1 MSTTILTH
9 TIIEIFLKIIN
20 RLVIMTNSCQ
30 KCIELSAFYGAG
42 PKMSGFDAEGDLNS
56 GGDQGAGDEADAAE
70 RRKMR
75 KRTAGGA
82 TPG

>member
-1 MSTTILTH
+1 
-9 TIIEIFLKIIN
+9 
-20 RLVIMTNSCQ
+20 
-30 KCIELSAFYGAG
+30 
-42 PKMSGFDAEGDLNS
+42 MSGFDAEGDLNS